1 MGKATWHPDKLIFGR
16 SINTGF
22 YQRGIHQEHR
32 KGTTETSKAGIQDPD
47 KEIYTD
53 TYTEPDPSWNE
64 DKYKVYEPGSPKR
77 QDQGFEKGSIQ
88 DNLSWRSS
96 SESSSIFHWESSSYN
111 ATKENLTWWRDC
123 LQTWNGRSFL
133 PENPEVEVFTN
144 ASDLVNSNTKGTK
157 TSRDTMEKRN
167 GIRRQQHLNCIRK
180 KTRGSLFCTSS
191 KSFRAVID
199 ILLDNRNKAT
209 VKLRSIGTESSRC
222 TVSDDIWSTRRGY
235 VCSTIE
241 PQDTNFCELETSGI
255 SSNYKRVQPLMD
267 RMEKPLLL
275 PTLEPYTTDS
285 TKNLQ
290 RKSINNIDYFMVENW
305 DMVSG
310 FDGDVD
316 SKTDSDISIEHSP
329 RIIKRKID
337 YDEEQGVVTCSLEDK
352 RARFEK
358 EGYSKSVI
366 NLIFDNPFGLKKEKR
381 YTTIQARFF
390 EWRSANHIVSPD
402 IIKSAPSSVHNYLF
416 QHLVDI
422 YSAKIV
428 EDILSNPVNNQ
439 NSFDLSFDVPNTSY
453 SFYDFSNRVESE
465 EDEGS

>member
-144 ASDLVNSNTKGTK
+144 ASDLGTWSAKEKGLNINVRKLIAILKALKLPEIQWKSVMVYADNNTSIAYTYCLTTGTRPQLNYVPSALNPADAP
-157 TSRDTMEKRN
+157 SRMVE
-167 GIRRQQHLNCIRK
+167 Q
-180 KTRGSLFCTSS
+180 
-191 KSFRAVID
+191 
-199 ILLDNRNKAT
+199 
-209 VKLRSIGTESSRC
+209 TEC
-222 TVSDDIWSTRRGY
+222 
-235 VCSTIE
+235 TIE